1 MVGKEYMLRG
11 KKKVYPL
18 DQDEGNNLK
27 SCGLLYDRLLKN
39 ISPVDKN
46 LKKFV
51 PSAFF
56 YFVIDCEVELSPI
69 KNKQTNKDFYVTNC
83 VWFLVCCQIV

>member
-1 MVGKEYMLRG
+1 MVGKEYMLRK

-39 ISPVDKN
+39 ISPVDK
-46 LKKFV
+46 
-51 PSAFF
+51 
-56 YFVIDCEVELSPI
+56 I
-69 KNKQTNKDFYVTNC
+69 
-83 VWFLVCCQIV
+83 